1 MSINAGK
8 TAILRVKEIQISY
21 TQLKVAMSFSSDMS
35 SSSADSSGGIS
46 TAPSSP
52 PNGLPESQPYGG
64 RISHTPPQPNY
75 KTLEKLLLASV
86 TLARSS
92 FTRHS
97 TFGIGTPTAHYLG
110 LHARVNRFLNK
121 YREHDF
127 VQDGTYGYVVEI
139 GILLRLAES
148 ALGMAHRE
156 IVGLECADPEKQQDG
171 ERQQLEK
178 RCSRD
183 VDYLVF
189 GGRDLDVGR
198 LPWNLKSGGETPEA

>member
-1 MSINAGK
+1 
-8 TAILRVKEIQISY
+8 
-21 TQLKVAMSFSSDMS
+21 MSFSSDMS
-35 SSSADSSGGIS
+35 SSSADSLGGVS

-52 PNGLPESQPYGG
+52 PSGLPDSQFYGC
-64 RISHTPPQPNY
+64 RTSHPPPQPNY
-75 KTLEKLLLASV
+75 KTLEKLLLSSV
-86 TLARSS
+86 TLARRS

-97 TFGIGTPTAHYLG
+97 TFGIGTPTAHYLS
-110 LHARVNRFLNK
+110 LHARVNRFLKK
-121 YREHDF
+121 YRKHDF

-156 IVGLECADPEKQQDG
+156 IIGLECEEPEKQQD
-171 ERQQLEK
+171 ERQKLEK

-198 LPWNLKSGGETPEA
+198 LPWNLTSEGATQEA